1 MANTEPLDI
10 LIQGIATKW
19 LATAALTSAIAG
31 PWRDERT
38 ATATVNPASGS
49 PYPYCVIKIQE
60 DSEVFATSCSS
71 DYWQHTIRFRLY
83 QTSYAAC
90 AALAPLVNAVFNSN
104 TLALTLA
111 AGSLVKNRRR
121 RVKYVKETEGVHYAE
136 LIYEFQTSYPI
147 QA

>member
-19 LATAALTSAIAG
+19 AATAALTSAIAG
-31 PWRDERT
+31 PWRDERPET
-38 ATATVNPASGS
+38 ARVNPASGS
-49 PYPYCVIKIQE
+49 PYPYCVINAD

-83 QTSYAAC
+83 ETSHAAC

-111 AGSLVKNRRR
+111 AGALVKNRRR
-121 RVKYVKETEGVHYAE
+121 RVKYVKETEGVHYVE
-136 LIYEFQTSYPI
+136 LNYEFQTSYPI